1 MTGRIFRF
9 VLMAMTIDEQ
19 FMRIPEVNEATFEA
33 EVLRSRMPVLV
44 AFGASW
50 SKACGILKSVLTEI
64 VEDCAGQ
71 ARVVRVDVDDNP
83 DLGLWYGIESIPT
96 LLWFI
101 GGKVHARIVGT
112 ASKAAI
118 LAKLKIPPAAS

>member
-1 MTGRIFRF
+1 
-9 VLMAMTIDEQ
+9 MAMTIDEQ
-19 FMRIPEVNEATFEA
+19 FMRIPEVTEATFEA
-33 EVLRSRMPVLV
+33 EVLRSPLPVLV

-64 VEDCAGQ
+64 VADCEGK
-71 ARVVRVDVDDNP
+71 ARVVRVNVDDNP
-83 DLGLWYGIESIPT
+83 GLGLWYGIESIPT

-118 LAKLKIPPAAS
+118 LAELGTPPPSQ

>member
-1 MTGRIFRF
+1 MTMDPEGQSSAI
-9 VLMAMTIDEQ
+9 A
-19 FMRIPEVNEATFEA
+19 EVNQDTFER
-33 EVLRSRMPVLV
+33 EVLRSTVPTLV

-50 SKACGILKSVLTEI
+50 SKPCGILKSVLSE
-64 VEDCAGQ
+64 VVKDCEGK
-71 ARVVRVDVDDNP
+71 ARVVRVNVDDNP

-112 ASKAAI
+112 ATKAAI
-118 LAKLKIPPAAS
+118 LAKLETPPSSP